1 MSSTRTQDRSL
12 AAAPRL
18 VAARRPVRGAR
29 AALLVALLG
38 LGLGLGVREARAESE
53 AFSIAKQA
61 LETNLFATENA
72 RAVIDMEIQK
82 GGKVVRTRRI
92 STLMSRKN
100 GAVRSFVEFESPADV
115 AGTRF
120 LSVEEKSGGTE
131 QFIYLP
137 AFKKVKRIV
146 GAQRSQSFMGTDF
159 SYADLEGRRVEDA
172 TWSKLSDEPIRGEDC
187 HVIEGVSTKAD
198 DQYGRVRLWVHKK
211 TNVPLRGE
219 FYDKAGK
226 VVEKRLDVQKLQSK
240 DGRWITTESVME
252 TPKEGSSTR
261 LKVASIDLKTE
272 IPEAALTRQAL
283 ER

>member
-1 MSSTRTQDRSL
+1 MSSKRRSVPPPAKGAADARPASRGGAKPLVL
-12 AAAPRL
+12 AS
-18 VAARRPVRGAR
+18 
-29 AALLVALLG
+29 ALLFG
-38 LGLGLGVREARAESE
+38 LSLPGSE
-53 AFSIAKQA
+53 AHADANASQIAKQA
-61 LETNLFATENA
+61 LETNLFSTENA

-100 GAVRSFVEFESPADV
+100 GQVRSFVEFESPADV

-146 GAQRSQSFMGTDF
+146 GAQRNQSFMGTDF
-159 SYADLEGRRVEDA
+159 SYADLEGRKVEDS
-172 TWSKLSDEPIRGEDC
+172 TWSKLPDEPIRGEDC
-187 HVIEGVSTKAD
+187 HVIEGVPKSAD

-211 TNVPLRGE
+211 TSVPLRGE
-219 FYDKAGK
+219 FYDRTGK
-226 VVEKRLDVQKLQSK
+226 ELEKRLDVQKLQSK

>member
-1 MSSTRTQDRSL
+1 MSSTQASRIPRS
-12 AAAPRL
+12 
-18 VAARRPVRGAR
+18 AARVVAWT
-29 AALLVALLG
+29 LLAG
-38 LGLGLGVREARAESE
+38 LGFGPTALRAETNAE
-53 AFSIAKQA
+53 QIAKQA
-61 LETNLFATENA
+61 LETNLFSTENA

-100 GAVRSFVEFESPADV
+100 GEIRSFVEFESPADV

-120 LSVEEKSGGTE
+120 LSVEEKGGGTE

-172 TWSKLSDEPIRGEDC
+172 TWSKLADEPIRGEDC
-187 HVIEGVSTKAD
+187 HVIEGVSKKPD
-198 DQYGRVRLWVHKK
+198 DPYGRVRLWVHKK
-211 TNVPLRGE
+211 TSVPLRGE